1 MELLIQSYLIQFLT
15 EIIIIG
21 SKKVEKD
28 FRYGSMGVKYGDT
41 NHLFSFFFFYIEVWI
56 NQYLLPASLGLLRP
70 LLSFLS
76 WKGINRLVDL

>member
-41 NHLFSFFFFYIEVWI
+41 NHLFSFFFFYIEV
-56 NQYLLPASLGLLRP
+56 
-70 LLSFLS
+70 
-76 WKGINRLVDL
+76 